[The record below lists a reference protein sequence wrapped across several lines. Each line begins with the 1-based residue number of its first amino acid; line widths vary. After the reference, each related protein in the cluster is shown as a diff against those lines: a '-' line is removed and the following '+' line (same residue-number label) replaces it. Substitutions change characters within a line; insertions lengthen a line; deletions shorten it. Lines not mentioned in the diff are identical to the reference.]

1 MTERLSSIDAAC
13 LHLEEPACL
22 MTITA
27 LLWSDVPWEE
37 ERLKALLRERL
48 VARYPRFRQRVVPA
62 GGLLSGE
69 HWQDVP
75 DFHLEEHLRRVVL
88 PPPGGQEVLEALV
101 SESMS
106 LPLDRTKPL
115 WELVLVEGLGQGSAL
130 LVRVHHAIA
139 DGISLARVLLSLTEE
154 DTGGRASR
162 EEPEGAGEEELQPLV
177 RLLRGAQS
185 VVDSTKAAWR
195 RGRGLVAEPFQLMDL
210 AIQGAKGA
218 SVLSRLLS
226 LPVEPPSPFRG
237 DVGVEKRVAWS
248 RPVPV
253 AELREL
259 GHATGSTVNDIVLAA
274 ASGALRRQVLARGM
288 PAQDLRAA
296 VPVNLRPVSEPLPRA
311 LGNQFGLVLLDLP
324 VGVEPPLKR
333 LGVLKRRME
342 ALKRSP
348 EAGVFFGLLSAV
360 GYAPPAL
367 QRRVAEVASAAATL
381 VMTNVPGPKRPVLLA
396 GTPLAGVMFWVP
408 LPVRLGLGLS
418 LFSYAGQVRLSVSAD
433 AGRVPEPHALVEDFH
448 AELEALKAAASSPA
462 AGGR

>member
-13 LHLEEPACL
+13 LHLEEPGCL
-22 MTITA
+22 LTITA
-27 LLWSDVPWEE
+27 LLWADVPWDV
-37 ERLKALLRERL
+37 ERLKGLLRERL
-48 VARYPRFRQRVVPA
+48 VARYPRFRQRVVA
-62 GGLLSGE
+62 GGGLLSGE
-69 HWQDVP
+69 RWQDVP
-75 DFHLEEHLRRVVL
+75 DFRLEEHLRRVVL
-88 PPPGGQEVLEALV
+88 PPPGGQAALEALV
-101 SESMS
+101 SESLS

-115 WELVLVEGLGQGSAL
+115 WELVLVEGVGPGSAL

-139 DGISLARVLLSLTEE
+139 DGISLARVLLSLTDE
-154 DTGGRASR
+154 DTGRASR
-162 EEPEGAGEEELQPLV
+162 EEPEGAGGEELLPLV
-177 RLLRGAQS
+177 RLWRGAQS

-237 DVGVEKRVAWS
+237 EVGVEKRVAWS
-248 RPVPV
+248 QPVPV

-259 GHATGSTVNDIVLAA
+259 GHATGSTVNDVVLAA
-274 ASGALRRQVLARGM
+274 ATGALRRQVLERGM
-288 PAQDLRAA
+288 PPEDLRAA
-296 VPVNLRPVSEPLPRA
+296 VPVNLRPVSEPLPRE

-324 VGVEPPLKR
+324 VGVEAPLQR
-333 LGVLKRRME
+333 LGVLKRRMD

-367 QRRVAEVASAAATL
+367 QRRVAEVAGAAATL
-381 VMTNVPGPKRPVLLA
+381 VMTNVPGPKRPVFLA

-433 AGRVPEPHALVEDFH
+433 AVRVPEPHALVEAFH
-448 AELEALKAAASSPA
+448 EELKALQAVAASSA
-462 AGGR
+462 ADGR